1 MAQQGSEGKD
11 FLSDAES
18 LTGTRTQ
25 HLLKPCSAS
34 ASLAFKRIDQQRG
47 LTPFTLPSLNPLKLS
62 RQLVVALVALVVI
75 GGATRVMEAGL
86 ACPDWPLCYG
96 SLLPSREMNLQVFL
110 EWFHRLDAFFVG
122 IGLIVLLVSSLI
134 NRASGPRWLPWLSGL
149 ALLLVATQG
158 ALGALT
164 VTQLLRFDIVTA
176 HLATALLLVALLSAI
191 AQLLNPA
198 LPGPRPRGAGLLAV
212 VAGVLGFGQCVAG
225 ALMATQWASGRCL
238 RLAEGCAWLS
248 AHRSLATPAASCCAL
263 LAILL
268 LAFPCPIAA
277 RRLGV
282 AAGALAACQVV
293 LGVLTLKLALAEPLV
308 TVAHQLLAALLVA
321 TLPAVALALRP
332 NSPLELSHG

>member
-1 MAQQGSEGKD
+1 
-11 FLSDAES
+11 
-18 LTGTRTQ
+18 
-25 HLLKPCSAS
+25 
-34 ASLAFKRIDQQRG
+34 
-47 LTPFTLPSLNPLKLS
+47 
-62 RQLVVALVALVVI
+62 
-75 GGATRVMEAGL
+75 
-86 ACPDWPLCYG
+86 
-96 SLLPSREMNLQVFL
+96 MNLQVFL

-149 ALLLVATQG
+149 ALLLGATQG

-212 VAGVLGFGQCVAG
+212 VAGVLVFGQCVAG

-282 AAGALAACQVV
+282 TAGALAACQVV

-321 TLPAVALALRP
+321 PLPAVALALRP

>member
-1 MAQQGSEGKD
+1 M
-11 FLSDAES
+11 
-18 LTGTRTQ
+18 
-25 HLLKPCSAS
+25 
-34 ASLAFKRIDQQRG
+34 
-47 LTPFTLPSLNPLKLS
+47 
-62 RQLVVALVALVVI
+62 VALVALVVV

-96 SLLPSREMNLQVFL
+96 TLLPSRQMNLQVFL

-122 IGLIVLLVSSLI
+122 IGLVLLLVSSIL
-134 NRASGPRWLPWLSGL
+134 NRRDNPRWLPWLSGL
-149 ALLLVATQG
+149 ALLLVAAQG
-158 ALGALT
+158 ALGAFT

-191 AQLLNPA
+191 AQLLRPPVA
-198 LPGPRPRGAGLLAV
+198 GPRPRGAFLLCA
-212 VAGVLGFGQCVAG
+212 VAGSLVFGQCVAG
-225 ALMATQWASGRCL
+225 GLMATQWASGRCL
-238 RLAEGCAWLS
+238 RVAEGCAWLS

-268 LAFPCPIAA
+268 LAFPCPPIA

-293 LGVLTLKLALAEPLV
+293 LGVLTLKLSLSEPLV

-321 TLPAVALALRP
+321 TLPAAALALRP
-332 NSPLELSHG
+332 SSSLEFSRG